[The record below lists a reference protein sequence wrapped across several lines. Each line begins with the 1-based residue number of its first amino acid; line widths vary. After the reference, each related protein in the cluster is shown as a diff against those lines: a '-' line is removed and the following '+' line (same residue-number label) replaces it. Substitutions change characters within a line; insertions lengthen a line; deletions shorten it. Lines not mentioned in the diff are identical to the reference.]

1 MPLFYK
7 RNQEEQR
14 RQFVLILS
22 IICYAC
28 AATGFLHSLLLCW
41 EMGHNDNSIE
51 FAAII

>member
-28 AATGFLHSLLLCW
+28 AATFSSALL
-41 EMGHNDNSIE
+41 GNGT
-51 FAAII
+51 